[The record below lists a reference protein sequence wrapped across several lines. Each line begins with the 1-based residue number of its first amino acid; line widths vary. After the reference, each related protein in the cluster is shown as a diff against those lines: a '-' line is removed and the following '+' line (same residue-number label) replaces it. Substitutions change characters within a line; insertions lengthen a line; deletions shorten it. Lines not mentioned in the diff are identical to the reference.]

1 MNLVF
6 LAQRIR
12 EIRKKRGMT
21 LEQLADRSE
30 LTQSVLSK
38 VENFRV
44 TPSLAALGRI
54 ASALGVT
61 LAELV
66 SGIDEPRRL
75 VIVSKDER
83 QTVERDRPKS
93 EIVYHALARTRSAK
107 LMEPLLLEV
116 PPGEPR
122 KEALPHEGEEFIMV
136 IKGAV
141 ELEYGDERHLL
152 EAGDC
157 AYLDATEKHRLL
169 NPTDATA
176 EVLCVFSGDGTP

>member
-12 EIRKKRGMT
+12 ELRRKRGLT
-21 LEQLADRSE
+21 LEQLAERTQ

-44 TPSLAALGRI
+44 TPSLPALSRI
-54 ASALGVT
+54 AGALGVT
-61 LAELV
+61 MADLV
-66 SGIDEPRRL
+66 TGLGEKPRL
-75 VIVSKDER
+75 VIVPRADR
-83 QTVERDRPKS
+83 NVVERDRPRS
-93 EIVYHALARTRSAK
+93 DIVYYSLAACNHPK

-136 IKGAV
+136 LRGTV
-141 ELEYGDERHLL
+141 DLEYGQERHRLGP
-152 EAGDC
+152 GDC
-157 AYLDATEKHRLL
+157 AYLDAAEPHRLL
-169 NPTDATA
+169 NPGETSAS
-176 EVLCVFSGDGTP
+176 VLCVFSGNKDL

>member
-6 LAQRIR
+6 LAQRIQELR
-12 EIRKKRGMT
+12 RRRGLT
-21 LEQLADRSE
+21 LEQLAERTD

-54 ASALGVT
+54 SSALGVT
-61 LAELV
+61 LSDLV
-66 SGIDEPRRL
+66 SGIDEKRPL
-75 VIVSKDER
+75 VIVPKRER
-83 QTVERDRPKS
+83 QTVERDRPRS
-93 EIVYHALARTRSAK
+93 DIVYRALAHTQTAK

-136 IKGAV
+136 VKGTV
-141 ELEYGDERHLL
+141 ELEYGETRHRLSP
-152 EAGDC
+152 GDC

-169 NPTDATA
+169 NPGRATA
-176 EVLCVFSGDGTP
+176 EVLCVFVGGPQP

>member
-12 EIRKKRGMT
+12 EIRKKRGLT
-21 LEQLADRSE
+21 LEQLAERTQ

-54 ASALGVT
+54 SEALGVS
-61 LAELV
+61 LSELV
-66 SGIDEPRRL
+66 SGIDERRRL
-75 VIVSKDER
+75 IIVPKGER
-83 QTVERDRPKS
+83 ETVERDRPRS
-93 EIVYHALARTRSAK
+93 DIVYRSLARSRSAK

-136 IKGAV
+136 VKGVV
-141 ELEYGDERHLL
+141 ELEYGKERHRLKT
-152 EAGDC
+152 GDC
-157 AYLDATEKHRLL
+157 AYLDATERHRLV
-169 NPTDATA
+169 NPGRAAA
-176 EVLCVFSGDGTP
+176 EVLCVFAGDGSH